1 MHSFFGW
8 NDWENWPSN
17 VASERLSHRKIHCD
31 NNMIPIYICKNQL
44 HYNTKLLLVHDHFR
58 NGSANLTQ
66 KHWLWGGRNKRIGKH
81 YLLSFLH
88 FSSYD
93 SLLNSSQFTHVHCYY
108 TAKPL
113 ASHFASCVNLNYNL
127 NGSRSTDRRA
137 RGEKCYWRPRVRVPS
152 DAKNQQPNI
161 DHCNYTHGLQFY
173 RTPKSKSMSFSYW
186 LSQIRYID

>member
-1 MHSFFGW
+1 
-8 NDWENWPSN
+8 
-17 VASERLSHRKIHCD
+17 
-31 NNMIPIYICKNQL
+31 MISIYICKNQL
-44 HYNTKLLLVHDHFR
+44 HYNTKLLLVHDHFLMLA
-58 NGSANLTQ
+58 S
-66 KHWLWGGRNKRIGKH
+66 KWLRKSNSKTLIVRREKQENRKH
-81 YLLSFLH
+81 YLLCFLH

-161 DHCNYTHGLQFY
+161 YHCNYTHGLQFY
-173 RTPKSKSMSFSYW
+173 RTPKSKSMSFSY
-186 LSQIRYID
+186 